1 MGARQPMG
9 VRVLANCNMVNRI
22 VLGWGAGQWQADAGT
37 IVQPRRRPIAE
48 TGNRSET
55 GSRIRAWGPKSG
67 QWALG
72 KWGPGFGESGQRWRG
87 STVLVELG

>member
-48 TGNRSET
+48 AGTDPSLGTESEP
-55 GSRIRAWGPKSG
+55 GVWRK
-67 QWALG
+67 WALG
-72 KWGPGFGESGQRWRG
+72 SGVQRVGRWRG
-87 STVLVELG
+87 STVVVELG